1 MLKQTLLKPFRKP
14 KTFIIAVD
22 FIEHGQPNMNKPY
35 FRLIFTPM
43 LESPIFVQG
52 LPGFGNVGKIA
63 AHLLIKFC
71 GAKPFAE
78 LYAPYFPD
86 YVSVDSNGVCRLPKY
101 EFYAAPMEK
110 NDFLILTG
118 DTQPSFEDVVAHYE
132 LCGEILEFAIK
143 HNCSLIITMGGI
155 PTAENTSQVYVA
167 ATSPR
172 LTMEFMEKGAIIYS
186 KGRIAGATG
195 LMLAMAKEQ
204 GLDGVCLLGATT
216 GFKADRGAG
225 FAVFKFLMKA
235 LGNEVKEGL

>member
-1 MLKQTLLKPFRKP
+1 M
-14 KTFIIAVD
+14 AVSLIREWTSIMD
-22 FIEHGQPNMNKPY
+22 KPY
-35 FRLIFTPM
+35 FRQIFTPM
-43 LESPIFVQG
+43 LENPIFVQG

-86 YVSVDSNGVCRLPKY
+86 YVSVDSGGVCRLPKY

-110 NDFLILTG
+110 NDFIILTG

-132 LCGEILEFAIK
+132 LCGEILDFAIK
-143 HNCSLIITMGGI
+143 HSCSLIITIGGI
-155 PTAENTSQVYVA
+155 PTAESTSQVYVA

-172 LTMEFMEKGAIIYS
+172 LAMEFMEKGAILYS

-195 LMLAMAKEQ
+195 LMLGMAKEQ

-225 FAVFKFLMKA
+225 FSVFKFLMKA